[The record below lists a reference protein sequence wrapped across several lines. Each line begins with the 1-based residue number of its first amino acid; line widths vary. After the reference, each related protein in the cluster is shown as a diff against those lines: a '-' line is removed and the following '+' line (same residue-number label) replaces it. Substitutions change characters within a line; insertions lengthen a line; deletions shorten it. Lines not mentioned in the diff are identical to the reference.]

1 MHKTK
6 TLFVSFVVICLSVL
20 ITSSFVN
27 KDAQPGVGFY
37 PGSSFP
43 DISILGENSQLITND
58 SLKGNYLLI
67 QFWAAY
73 DADSRMKNVQLCN
86 SLNRPDSKI
95 KFLSVS
101 MDPYNEISRETIRL
115 DRIPESKVFYPDS
128 KQREKLLSERALKG
142 KLSNF
147 LIDPNGVIIAKNIT
161 AKELAQMK
169 M

>member
-6 TLFVSFVVICLSVL
+6 TLFVSFVAICLSVM
-20 ITSSFVN
+20 IASSFVN
-27 KDAQPGVGFY
+27 KDARPGVGFY

-43 DISILGENSQLITND
+43 DFSILGKNSQLITKD

-95 KFLSVS
+95 KFLSVP
-101 MDPYNEISRETIRL
+101 MDPYNQLSRETIRL
-115 DRIPESKVFYPDS
+115 DRIPESNVFFPDS
-128 KQREKLLSERALKG
+128 NQREKLLSEQALKG
-142 KLSNF
+142 KLTNF
-147 LIDPNGVIIAKNIT
+147 LIDPDGVIIAQNVT
-161 AKELAQMK
+161 AKELAQIK